1 MRENKQNKTGL
12 VVFVCGGGWMGKEM
26 KRNEVSSL
34 ITYCMIQLYVSPIIS
49 NLYSSMGHGITFV
62 IKNICFNIVSL
73 SPILVIF
80 QKSDIIVCAYLVNC
94 MQYYAIFCN
103 VTNHPCVS
111 LAQSAPLNS
120 PYDYCYFMHGMFSLT
135 PSVQGNC
142 FLTFFFLFVAIAK

>member
-1 MRENKQNKTGL
+1 MVSKPTLKIYLSCAEFKMFGVFVLWTVVNLLLYFKIPSYIDVIKGMFSKSIVRENKQNKTGL

-80 QKSDIIVCAYLVNC
+80 
-94 MQYYAIFCN
+94 
-103 VTNHPCVS
+103 
-111 LAQSAPLNS
+111 
-120 PYDYCYFMHGMFSLT
+120 
-135 PSVQGNC
+135 
-142 FLTFFFLFVAIAK
+142 